1 MRCRKDMTAAM
12 GAQRQ
17 SSSESFSE
25 IEYAVEDTLSLSF
38 LDVLSC
44 GLGAAI
50 YLFLIFSVMPHVGQ
64 TGAGERTS
72 SKLTGK
78 GTVSRSVGAKIDGW
92 NDIVKNAPIEI
103 FVTFVYAEGAAPV
116 TGEIFDSRHL
126 RLDGLPRNAE
136 SFLPERMAN
145 AWRCRT
151 ALNQGIKNPTQTIT
165 GVLRNEEQLKTSGI
179 EKCEIEVFVG
189 GQRQVCDPFAI
200 LPDSTGERKA
210 FELRIAEGNWIWVE

>member
-1 MRCRKDMTAAM
+1 MTAVM
-12 GAQRQ
+12 STRRQ
-17 SSSESFSE
+17 SYGESFSE
-25 IEYAVEDTLSLSF
+25 IEYAAEDTLSLSF

-64 TGAGERTS
+64 TGAGERTPS
-72 SKLTGK
+72 QLTGK

-103 FVTFVYAEGAAPV
+103 LVTFIYAPGVAPV
-116 TGEIFDSRHL
+116 AGESFDGRQL
-126 RLDGLPRNAE
+126 RLDGLPRNSE
-136 SFLPERMAN
+136 SFVPERLAN

-151 ALNQGIKNPTQTIT
+151 ALDHGMKNPTQTIT
-165 GVLRNEEQLKTSGI
+165 GVLRNEQQLKTNGI

-189 GQRQVCDPFAI
+189 GVRQVCVPFLI
-200 LPDSTGERKA
+200 SQDSMGERRA
-210 FELRIAEGNWIWVE
+210 FELKFAEKEWIWVE